1 MASVESTQKI
11 TSAMKMVSAA
21 KLRRAQ
27 NTILKMRP
35 YAKELSS
42 ILSHLLSTA
51 SEGETNPL
59 EIQRV
64 PEKVIMVI
72 ITSNKGLCGGFNNNV
87 LKRMESLLSGEYAT
101 QMAQHQVQFI
111 GIGKKAIEYL
121 NRKKYPV
128 VKSYESILDH
138 CTFAEAGEIAEG
150 LMNQFSHKEIDKVV
164 MVYNKFKNAATQELM
179 NETYLPIHFEETPA
193 ASTKKNGSGDK
204 TEKESHTA
212 LNDFIFEPSRN
223 ELYQQLVPS
232 MTKMKFYQCLL
243 ESIAAEHGARMTA
256 MHKATENA
264 SELTKQ
270 LNLTYNKLRQ
280 AAITN
285 ELIEMVSGAESLKNA

>member
-1 MASVESTQKI
+1 MANLKDIRVRMASVESTQKI

-27 NTILKMRP
+27 NTILKLRP
-35 YAKELSS
+35 YANELSA
-42 ILSHLLSTA
+42 ILADLMSTQSDGDA
-51 SEGETNPL
+51 NPL
-59 EIQRV
+59 EEVRAPERV
-64 PEKVIMVI
+64 VLVV

-87 LKRMESLLSGEYAT
+87 LKRTEALLASDYRS
-101 QMAQHQVQFI
+101 QMAAGNVRFI
-111 GIGKKAIEYL
+111 GIGKKANEYL
-121 NRKKYPV
+121 RRKKYPLH
-128 VKSYESILDH
+128 SSHESILDA
-138 CTFAEAGEIAEG
+138 CTFQEADGIAEG
-150 LMNQFSHKEIDKVV
+150 LMQQFVRKEIDKVEI
-164 MVYNKFKNAATQELM
+164 VYNKFKNAATQILTHEQ
-179 NETYLPIHFEETPA
+179 YLPVCFSPDA
-193 ASTKKNGSGDK
+193 G
-204 TEKESHTA
+204 ESAGMKH
-212 LNDFIFEPSRN
+212 DFIFEPSR
-223 ELYQQLVPS
+223 EMLYQQLVPS
-232 MTKMKFYQCLL
+232 MTKMKFYQSLL

>member
-35 YAKELSS
+35 YSKELSS
-42 ILSHLLSTA
+42 ILSHLLSSA
-51 SEGETNPL
+51 SEANPL
-59 EIQRV
+59 EEKRL
-64 PEKVIMVI
+64 PEKVIMVVV
-72 ITSNKGLCGGFNNNV
+72 TSNKGLCGGFNNNI
-87 LKRMESLLSGEYAT
+87 LKRVEYLLQNEYQN
-101 QMAQHQVQFI
+101 QMAKNQIRFI
-111 GIGKKAIEYL
+111 GIGKKAVEFL
-121 NRKKYPV
+121 KKKKYPV
-128 VKSYESILDH
+128 MASYETILDH
-138 CTFAEAGEIAEG
+138 CSFQEASEISEG
-150 LMNQFSHKEIDKVV
+150 LMQQFLHKEIDRVEI
-164 MVYNKFKNAATQELM
+164 VYNRFKNAATQLLV
-179 NETYLPIHFEETPA
+179 NETYLPVHFEDTETSSSA
-193 ASTKKNGSGDK
+193 GM
-204 TEKESHTA
+204 
-212 LNDFIFEPSRN
+212 NDFIFEPSRE